1 MHRFPSLNTSVVF
14 RTPSWRRDDGSPK
27 SASSPIIRWKS
38 HNEVFRR
45 FSDDAIEGEAGVDR
59 STFEKAEAAYRNA
72 VKSLHSHL
80 NKDEVAAVLSK
91 STVGKQNL
99 HRIAWDIQRTKEA
112 KLREGKKKKLIECLD
127 HSQGV
132 FDILSQAEVSGLP
145 LIWGGLKFVLLNRIR
160 GSIALYPTPRMLEF
174 SSELY
179 AAIVEFLEK
188 VIRDAKNAE
197 KNILKRAITTFLQPF
212 EVRYGELVAKMKKT
226 QRDIREDAEL
236 CFHVRQAMTNH
247 AIDKHQAVLRLQR
260 HSMHQA
266 FKYVAENPTA
276 DLFKAIRKKLFK
288 NFEVQA
294 GFHQELQAAY
304 EVTTSKAMEQKYV
317 PSGYSH
323 ETKGE
328 CDAPD
333 PQQALVWKKQ
343 QRKSAS
349 HVPSAYLIWT
359 RGKTAQSAIASL
371 ADQILVQKT
380 EVMIDAGIDLDQ
392 FKEANNN
399 VESLWKFFTYLTTV
413 LGGCM
418 IYITIWSE
426 FAIVG
431 KFVRMAKNWKGP
443 PVNVTLIH
451 PFSDNFART
460 DDVVILDDKYD
471 HVLLLEINSER
482 KISDTIR
489 SLLWEM
495 VWREV
500 RYAVIGIALTQEEA
514 AGVQVDIAGL

>member
-1 MHRFPSLNTSVVF
+1 
-14 RTPSWRRDDGSPK
+14 
-27 SASSPIIRWKS
+27 
-38 HNEVFRR
+38 
-45 FSDDAIEGEAGVDR
+45 
-59 STFEKAEAAYRNA
+59 
-72 VKSLHSHL
+72 
-80 NKDEVAAVLSK
+80 
-91 STVGKQNL
+91 
-99 HRIAWDIQRTKEA
+99 
-112 KLREGKKKKLIECLD
+112 
-127 HSQGV
+127 
-132 FDILSQAEVSGLP
+132 
-145 LIWGGLKFVLLNRIR
+145 
-160 GSIALYPTPRMLEF
+160 
-174 SSELY
+174 
-179 AAIVEFLEK
+179 
-188 VIRDAKNAE
+188 
-197 KNILKRAITTFLQPF
+197 
-212 EVRYGELVAKMKKT
+212 
-226 QRDIREDAEL
+226 
-236 CFHVRQAMTNH
+236 
-247 AIDKHQAVLRLQR
+247 
-260 HSMHQA
+260 MHQA

-304 EVTTSKAMEQKYV
+304 E
-317 PSGYSH
+317 
-323 ETKGE
+323 GE

-418 IYITIWSE
+418 IYITIWS
-426 FAIVG
+426 V
-431 KFVRMAKNWKGP
+431 
-443 PVNVTLIH
+443 
-451 PFSDNFART
+451 
-460 DDVVILDDKYD
+460 
-471 HVLLLEINSER
+471 EINSER

-500 RYAVIGIALTQEEA
+500 RYAVIGIALTQVIDKIHIAAKRAARETTERNQSPFSEA
-514 AGVQVDIAGL
+514 DIKRMREQIQRHIDIVDIHLPPDRKKRLECKLTLLVFEQDEKLGLQLTFAQREAI